1 MKEKDN
7 LLDFNSSNQL
17 VGDVIELSG
26 LLRQFLAVE
35 NENAIL
41 ENLQTFLLDSQVE
54 RPRRKLVFWAWSSGE
69 RIDLELP
76 LAWDTR

>member
-17 VGDVIELSG
+17 DGDVIELSG
-26 LLRQFLAVE
+26 VLRQFLAVE

-54 RPRRKLVFWAWSSGE
+54 RPRRKLVF
-69 RIDLELP
+69 
-76 LAWDTR
+76 

>member
-54 RPRRKLVFWAWSSGE
+54 RPRRKLVF
-69 RIDLELP
+69 
-76 LAWDTR
+76 

>member
-17 VGDVIELSG
+17 DGDVIELSG

-41 ENLQTFLLDSQVE
+41 EILQTFLLDSQVE
-54 RPRRKLVFWAWSSGE
+54 RPRRKLVF
-69 RIDLELP
+69 
-76 LAWDTR
+76 

>member
-7 LLDFNSSNQL
+7 LLDFNSSNHL
-17 VGDVIELSG
+17 DGDFIELSG

-41 ENLQTFLLDSQVE
+41 ENLQISLLDRQVE
-54 RPRRKLVFWAWSSGE
+54 RPRRKLVF
-69 RIDLELP
+69 
-76 LAWDTR
+76 